1 MKTILWNPEKN
12 EKLKRERG
20 VSFEEVLHHIEQ
32 GDLIDIT
39 KHPNQAKYPG
49 QQIFTVRMRDYI
61 YVVPFIETKD
71 GVFLKTIMPSRKAV
85 RRYGHG

>member
-20 VSFEEVLHHIEQ
+20 VSFDEALYHIEL
-32 GDLIDIT
+32 GDVIDIT
-39 KHPNQAKYPG
+39 KHPNQEKYPG
-49 QQIFTVRMRDYI
+49 QQVFTIRMRNYI
-61 YVVPFIETKD
+61 YLVPFVETED
-71 GVFLKTIMPSRKAV
+71 EVFLKTIMPSRKAV